1 MSSCQKLLYDMRMF
15 DSGQA
20 EVGGGP
26 EECATVG
33 VHDLDLQQIQGGQQM
48 GIRFDSQ

>member
-1 MSSCQKLLYDMRMF
+1 MRMF

-26 EECATVG
+26 EEGATVG
-33 VHDLDLQQIQGGQQM
+33 VHDLDLQQIQGGQQT
-48 GIRFDSQ
+48 GIRLHSR